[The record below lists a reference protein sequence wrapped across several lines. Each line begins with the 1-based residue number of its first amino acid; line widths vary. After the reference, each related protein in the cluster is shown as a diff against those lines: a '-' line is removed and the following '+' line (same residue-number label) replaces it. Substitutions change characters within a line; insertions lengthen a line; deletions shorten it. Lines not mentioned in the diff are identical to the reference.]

1 MHIIGMLRYL
11 YLCLLVVLL
20 IPFNSFGQE
29 DCYAFNTTYKVA
41 RKVKADKWIASLDG
55 GLGMVIGPQ
64 PDGFSNAFASLSA
77 SVKYNKDFKWS
88 MNQDWLLQ
96 QRGLDGDWDFVNRS
110 ISVSFVAI
118 GVAREYKVSNS
129 LFLSSGVSVGG
140 AEERTSNLPVI
151 GIVRVKKQFS
161 DTGYMRFNLFIMS
174 SDANSNSTTQFAGLS
189 LGWTI

>member
-1 MHIIGMLRYL
+1 MRRYL
-11 YLCLLVVLL
+11 YPCLLVVLL

-96 QRGLDGDWDFVNRS
+96 QRGLEGDWDFVNKS

-118 GVAREYKVSNS
+118 GVAREYKFSNN
-129 LFLSSGVSVGG
+129 LFLSGGVSVGG
-140 AEERTSNLPVI
+140 AEERTSNLPLI
-151 GIVRVKKQFS
+151 GIIRVKKQFS
-161 DTGYMRFNLFIMS
+161 DKGYMRFNLFMMS
-174 SDANSNSTTQFAGLS
+174 SDANTNSMTQFAGFS
-189 LGWTI
+189 IGATI